1 MPENPVKLQTFN
13 LDNRLNAIDA
23 ALDRLKEQ
31 RIIPRI
37 WIKDWSVWASDPTEI
52 ADRLGWLNAPE
63 EASRNEPEYT
73 AFADK
78 VRRDGFRQA
87 LLLGMGGS
95 SLAPGVFGAVFK
107 TKRGFLDLQT
117 LDSTDPAAVLR
128 AKASVPPKKTVFIVS
143 SKSGTT
149 IETLSFLKYFYNESL
164 VTSGDRTAGARF
176 AAITDPGTPLEKT
189 ARENGFLAVFHG
201 NPEIGGRFSALS
213 AFGLVPA
220 ALKGIDL
227 KKLLKSAGWAAS
239 LCRIEDDPR
248 RNFGAY
254 LGTILAV
261 LAQEGMDKITIIS
274 SPGLR
279 RLADWLEQLI
289 AESTGKRGLG
299 ILPVIETDAG
309 LSGAYGPDR
318 VFVSLELEGDDSVVH
333 SARPLRVS
341 GFPLITVGLKTT
353 HELGSQFFLWEFAA
367 AVAGFHLGINPFD
380 QPDVE
385 AAKKKTQE
393 FLTIFKERGAL
404 PQEKPKLLE
413 KGIGIFSDL
422 TTLSLKDY
430 LKAFLGLARPGDY
443 FSILAFL
450 DPTPETAASLDQIAG
465 KLRARTRNTVT
476 WGFGPRFLHSTG
488 QLHKGDSGKGLYIQL
503 TAGDAKDVP
512 IPDSLGTNRSSLTFG
527 VLKAAQARGDYEA
540 LKSLGRRILRLHL
553 NTDALRGLAQVAAML

>member
-201 NPEIGGRFSALS
+201 NPEIARPAPASRRSPTPALRSRRQPEKTASWPFFMGILRSEGGFPPSQLS
-213 AFGLVPA
+213 ASF
-220 ALKGIDL
+220 
-227 KKLLKSAGWAAS
+227 
-239 LCRIEDDPR
+239 
-248 RNFGAY
+248 
-254 LGTILAV
+254 
-261 LAQEGMDKITIIS
+261 
-274 SPGLR
+274 LR
-279 RLADWLEQLI
+279 
-289 AESTGKRGLG
+289 
-299 ILPVIETDAG
+299 P
-309 LSGAYGPDR
+309 
-318 VFVSLELEGDDSVVH
+318 
-333 SARPLRVS
+333 
-341 GFPLITVGLKTT
+341 
-353 HELGSQFFLWEFAA
+353 
-367 AVAGFHLGINPFD
+367 
-380 QPDVE
+380 
-385 AAKKKTQE
+385 
-393 FLTIFKERGAL
+393 
-404 PQEKPKLLE
+404 
-413 KGIGIFSDL
+413 
-422 TTLSLKDY
+422 
-430 LKAFLGLARPGDY
+430 
-443 FSILAFL
+443 
-450 DPTPETAASLDQIAG
+450 
-465 KLRARTRNTVT
+465 
-476 WGFGPRFLHSTG
+476 
-488 QLHKGDSGKGLYIQL
+488 
-503 TAGDAKDVP
+503 
-512 IPDSLGTNRSSLTFG
+512 
-527 VLKAAQARGDYEA
+527 
-540 LKSLGRRILRLHL
+540 
-553 NTDALRGLAQVAAML
+553 